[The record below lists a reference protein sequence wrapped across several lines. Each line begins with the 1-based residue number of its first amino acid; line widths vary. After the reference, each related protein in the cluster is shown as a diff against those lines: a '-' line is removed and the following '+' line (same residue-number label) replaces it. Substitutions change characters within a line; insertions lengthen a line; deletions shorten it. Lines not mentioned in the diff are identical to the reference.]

1 MRATILRDTDPASL
15 EEKINKVIAEV
26 EAKMGQLKGI
36 AYQTTVIPQIRG
48 DKVTGHKVEYSAIVT
63 ADIMEILKEV

>member
-1 MRATILRDTDPASL
+1 MRATILRDTDPADL
-15 EEKINKVIAEV
+15 EEKINRVIAEA

-63 ADIMEILKEV
+63 VDIVKLLGNA